1 MSEEKQ
7 SIITK
12 KMLAFGF
19 TAPFLFSV
27 GGMVIAYFATTNSPP
42 KIRMIALIVATF
54 LGLFTAIGSIFLVQR
69 YINKKQEMINEN
81 SNHKNEG

>member
-7 SIITK
+7 SIVTK

-27 GGMVIAYFATTNSPP
+27 GGMIIAYFATTNSSQ
-42 KIRMIALIVATF
+42 KVRMIALIVATF
-54 LGLFTAIGSIFLVQR
+54 LGLFTAIGSIFLIQR
-69 YINKKQEMINEN
+69 HINKNQETNNDN
-81 SNHKNEG
+81 SNHNNVD